1 MNLKFLT
8 HPAGEAKVVARRP
21 GPFCIWRS
29 PGSSSVSSSATSWR
43 TGRSDRR
50 RSCCSPQSRSRC
62 SGSLFRPRSL
72 LLLQWSWSTFLSSLL
87 PASLTEG
94 HSGFLSFRGSHVLLV
109 GAANSIS
116 LLLSSGFLVVIS
128 RFIGHFCRVTES
140 WCETLGAISLTK
152 CSHCYQA

>member
-1 MNLKFLT
+1 MNLKFWT
-8 HPAGEAKVVARRP
+8 HPGGEAKVAARRP

-43 TGRSDRR
+43 TDRSGRQ
-50 RSCCSPQSRSRC
+50 RSCCSPRSRSRC

-72 LLLQWSWSTFLSSLL
+72 LLQRSWSTFLSSL
-87 PASLTEG
+87 PASLAEG
-94 HSGFLSFRGSHVLLV
+94 HSIFLSFRGSHVLLV

-116 LLLSSGFLVVIS
+116 LLLLSGLLVVIS